1 MTPQRPRA
9 APAGLVGAL
18 ALLAGL
24 TAVLLW
30 AWMIAGPLRL
40 ASGLIAARASLTKAE
55 RALGRGDMAAARLH
69 TLTASR
75 GAARAAAAYAAPS
88 PLVDLARAVPA
99 VDRLWGAAGHLVRAV
114 ELSARAAR
122 GTLDIA
128 QNALRGPERLI
139 VPDQQGG
146 SRIRIER
153 IEEVGATIS
162 DIRAALRGVAGELG
176 QVEPAVLPARL
187 RPDLARALD
196 RARATDAL
204 LADAEA
210 GFEVLP
216 RFLGAD
222 GPRSYLF
229 GFQNNA
235 EQRGTG
241 GAMLQFAVLTID
253 DGRPSGLGKETTTTV
268 YDLDR
273 DRTPLDIELP
283 QDAWYVR
290 GIRDAQRFGNAN
302 WSPDWPLSARL
313 TLDYARA
320 AHERCLALEAER
332 RSDEPCPDLPDI
344 DGVFAVDP
352 IAVQQMMEGAGPYRT
367 RAGNYVSKRS
377 IVFLTMYKAYG
388 SYPIP
393 SRRRAVLGQI
403 VDGFYRRLLDPQQP
417 AALIKGLGEAL
428 GTKHMQIW
436 MRDQAL
442 QAFVERMDWD
452 GAIDR
457 ARRGDYLYVVEQ
469 NVGGNKLDY
478 FDANA
483 IDALVD
489 ITGQDAQWTTTLS
502 VDNLVFQPQPR
513 WIMGDSGPLHR
524 PMLNLYVQPQARLE
538 GFEVSGE
545 RLASPSAEL
554 AGVPGGPPA
563 RHSEGGKQV
572 WSATL
577 QVPPEGR
584 GALTYRYAVDDV
596 VFERGQRSVYRLT
609 IQHQPEVRPAALRLT
624 LRLPDGARSVRAE
637 GFQRRGRVLVYERP
651 LDEDLTLEV
660 SWRS

>member
-1 MTPQRPRA
+1 M
-9 APAGLVGAL
+9 GAL

-24 TAVLLW
+24 AGVLLW

-40 ASGLIAARASLTKAE
+40 ASGLLAARASLTRAE

-69 TLTASR
+69 TLTAR
-75 GAARAAAAYAAPS
+75 HAAQRAAAAYAAPN
-88 PLVDLARAVPA
+88 PFVGLARAVPA
-99 VDRLWGAAGHLVRAV
+99 VDRLWGEAGHVVRAV
-114 ELSARAAR
+114 ELSARAAH

-128 QNALRGPERLI
+128 QNALRGPERII
-139 VPDQQGG
+139 VPSGEGG

-162 DIRAALRGVAGELG
+162 DIRQALRGVARELG
-176 QVEPAVLPARL
+176 RVDARALPARL
-187 RPDLARALD
+187 RPDLADALD
-196 RARATDAL
+196 RARASDAL

-216 RFLGAD
+216 SFLGAD

-273 DRTPLDIELP
+273 ERTPLDIELP
-283 QDAWYVR
+283 EDAWYVR
-290 GIRDAQRFGNAN
+290 GIRDAQRFGNVN

-313 TLDYARA
+313 TLEYARA
-320 AHERCLALEAER
+320 AHERCLTLEARGET
-332 RSDEPCPDLPDI
+332 DEPCPELPDI

-417 AALIKGLGEAL
+417 AALVKGLGEAL
-428 GTKHMQIW
+428 ATKHMQIW
-436 MRDQAL
+436 MRDELL
-442 QAFVERMDWD
+442 QGFVERMGWD
-452 GAIDR
+452 GAIEQ
-457 ARRGDYLYVVEQ
+457 ARNGDYLYVVEQ

-478 FDANA
+478 FDANGIEA
-483 IDALVD
+483 EIHLGGRDAS
-489 ITGQDAQWTTTLS
+489 WTTTLS

-513 WIMGDSGPLHR
+513 WILGDSGPLHR
-524 PMLNLYVQPQARLE
+524 PMLNLYVQPGARLE
-538 GFEVSGE
+538 GFEVAGE

-563 RHSEGGKQV
+563 QHTERGKTV

-584 GALTYRYAVDDV
+584 GALTYRYTVPGV
-596 VFERGQRSVYRLT
+596 VQRRGQRSVYRLT
-609 IQHQPEVRPAALRLT
+609 IQHQPEVRPTALELT
-624 LRLPDGARSVRAE
+624 LRLPQGARAVHAA
-637 GFQRRGRVLVYERP
+637 GFERRGRVLVYERP
-651 LDEDLTLEV
+651 LDEDVTLEV